1 MADLPIPHQCT
12 AVAMIVGNCQQQL
25 SALAQAY
32 GRNDLQEDIPRL
44 TTTARNAAKLA
55 RDMLDGLL
63 KQLPK
68 QRPST
73 IVDDKVASMQAECPW
88 QLTRA
93 AVRKYRSLLGRH
105 ATEAEARQQLNG
117 MAIHCTTSSAVPKEL
132 DNGTIQY
139 RGGRP
144 LRPRLIVKRE
154 GDELML
160 IDVVPDCETHRHD

>member
-1 MADLPIPHQCT
+1 
-12 AVAMIVGNCQQQL
+12 MIVGNCQQQL
-25 SALAQAY
+25 YALAQAY

-63 KQLPK
+63 ERLPK
-68 QRPST
+68 QRPSK
-73 IVDDKVASMQAECPW
+73 IVEPKPASMQAECPW

-93 AVRKYRSLLGRH
+93 TVRKYRNLLGRH
-105 ATEAEARQQLNG
+105 ATEAEAQQQLRG
-117 MAIHCTTSSAVPKEL
+117 MALFCSMSKAVPKEL

-154 GDELML
+154 GDALVL
-160 IDVVPDCETHRHD
+160 VDVLPDCEAHR